1 MLVALAM
8 LIVAVIASSLGV
20 SWQAAIIMGGVV
32 GMSSTAITPKQ
43 LSDDGELASQRPP
56 RSSRWPSKPGRFPML
71 HRMRSDPGQ
80 NIVFGDASRSR
91 VLHRAGVKRARLLAV
106 TFDERRALDG
116 LSKRRVSGESG
127 DGLALADRVLLLNGL
142 DQEQAASIVTRIRP
156 RINSELRD
164 PVEV

>member
-1 MLVALAM
+1 MLVALTM

-106 TFDERRALDG
+106 TFDERQALDG

-127 DGLALADRVLLLNGL
+127 DRAGAR
-142 DQEQAASIVTRIRP
+142 RP
-156 RINSELRD
+156 SPAPQR
-164 PVEV
+164 P